1 MNNKLNTI
9 LDLEREK
16 AKKGLKKAANIA
28 KVATVNKFNKVFRLQ
43 REKTKNDLGKVAISA
58 KMARMINLAKFYT

>member
-16 AKKGLKKAANIA
+16 AEKGLKKAANFTDWVTNIA

-43 REKTKNDLGKVAISA
+43 REKTKKGLGKVAISA
-58 KMARMINLAKFYT
+58 KWQEW